1 MNTKHTNI
9 IKSIL
14 RLFICVLVGFL
25 LGGGVVYHLT
35 KKSPQIE
42 RIIVNDTIK
51 QTQIVEKTKL
61 KYVTKF
67 DTIIQTQIDSVI
79 YYDTLYL
86 PIEHKCY
93 YDSFITDTTKLNL
106 KIDYSGFKPSIDT
119 VIYKL
124 SYNPN
129 NALKSKKNGK
139 WGQSIHLGVYAGY
152 GLDIQTQPKFSPSV
166 GVCISYG
173 FGYSW

>member
-1 MNTKHTNI
+1 MNTRPTNTNKLILI
-9 IKSIL
+9 I
-14 RLFICVLVGFL
+14 FICLLLGFLVGC
-25 LGGGVVYHLT
+25 GVVYHLT

-42 RIIVNDTIK
+42 RIIVNDTIT

-61 KYVTKF
+61 KYITKF
-67 DTIIQTQIDSVI
+67 DTIIQTQIDSII

-93 YDSFITDTTKLNL
+93 SDSFITDTTKLNL
-106 KIDYSGFKPSIDT
+106 QIDYSGFKSSIDT

>member
-1 MNTKHTNI
+1 MNTKHTNTKKLILI
-9 IKSIL
+9 I
-14 RLFICVLVGFL
+14 FICILLGFL
-25 LGGGVVYHLT
+25 VGGGVIYHLT

-42 RIIVNDTIK
+42 RIIVNDTIT
-51 QTQIVEKTKL
+51 QTHIVEKTKL

-67 DTIIQTQIDSVI
+67 DTIIKTQIDSII
-79 YYDTLYL
+79 YYDTLYI
-86 PIEHKCY
+86 PIEHKRYC
-93 YDSFITDTTKLNL
+93 DSFITDTTELNL
-106 KIDYSGFKPSIDT
+106 QIDYSGFKPSIDT

-129 NALKSKKNGK
+129 NALKSKKRGK

-152 GLDIQTQPKFSPSV
+152 GLDVQQQPKFSPSV

-173 FGYSW
+173 FGYTW